1 MIPHSKPW
9 ITEEDRNSVMAVLQS
24 GMIAQGELVET
35 FENSVSQYLNLESAI
50 ATASGTE
57 ALVLAL
63 QVLGVGKKSEV
74 ILPTYVCRNVLQ
86 AVVKIGATPCIC
98 DVGPNWVMT
107 FNEVEPLLSKKTA
120 AIIAVHIFGLPVDV
134 QSLQSFGVPVIE
146 DACQAFGLNVNG
158 VSAGGTG
165 DIGLFSFHATKCF
178 TTAEGGML
186 VSNNSQLMKEAKQK
200 RDGDGRIAAQ
210 ATASLSDLQ
219 AALGLSQLAR
229 YDSFLDLRR
238 KLKLKYFEALNC
250 VAAFQLPDNDIEFF
264 FRYPMRVPTSPDV
277 LQAKLAECGIHI
289 RKGVDQLLHREQ
301 GLSDRNYP
309 SAVKAL
315 NQTIS
320 IPFYPALSD
329 DSCEFVI
336 NNLIGIFK

>member
-1 MIPHSKPW
+1 
-9 ITEEDRNSVMAVLQS
+9 MAVLRS
-24 GMIAQGELVET
+24 GMIAHGDLVEK
-35 FENSVSQYLNLESAI
+35 FENSIIQYLNLESGI
-50 ATASGTE
+50 ATANGTA

-63 QVLGVGKKSEV
+63 QVLGVGKNSEV

-86 AVVKIGATPCIC
+86 AVVTVGATPRIC

-107 FNEVEPLLSKKTA
+107 FNEVEPLISKKTA

-134 QSLQSFGVPVIE
+134 QSLQLFCVPVIE
-146 DACQAFGLNVNG
+146 DACQAFGLNING
-158 VSAGGTG
+158 VPAGGTG
-165 DIGLFSFHATKCF
+165 DIGLFSFHATKCL

-186 VSNNSQLMKEAKQK
+186 VSSNSQLMKEAKLK
-200 RDGDGRIAAQ
+200 RDGVGRIAAQ
-210 ATASLSDLQ
+210 TTAPLSDLQ

-229 YDSFLDLRR
+229 YDSFLNLRR

-264 FRYPMRVPTSPDV
+264 FRYPLRVQTSPEV
-277 LQAKLAECGIHI
+277 LQAKIAEYGIHI
-289 RKGVDQLLHREQ
+289 RKGVDQLLHREL

-309 SAVKAL
+309 NAVKAL

-329 DSCEFVI
+329 DSCESVI
-336 NNLIGIFK
+336 NNLIGIF